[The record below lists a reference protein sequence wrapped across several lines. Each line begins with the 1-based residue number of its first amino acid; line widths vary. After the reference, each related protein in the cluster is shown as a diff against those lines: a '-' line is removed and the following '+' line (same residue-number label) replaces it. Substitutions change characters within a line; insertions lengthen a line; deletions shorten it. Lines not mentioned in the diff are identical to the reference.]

1 LKVLSGWKDG
11 AMKLTVTTFLSV
23 DGVMQGPGGPDED
36 RSDGFTR
43 GGWLVPHFDEDTGRF
58 MIEVFEQVDAFLLGR
73 RTYDIFAASWPK
85 ATDPDDPIASRLNR
99 LPKYVA
105 STTLTAPEWGPTT
118 VFAGDVPAAVAELKR
133 QPGRELQVHGSGG
146 LVRTL
151 HEHDLVDE
159 YRQLVF
165 PVVVGEG
172 RRLFP
177 DRGVAIGLT
186 LVDSRT
192 TGSGVAIHVYRPT
205 GRPEYGTAEIS

>member
-1 LKVLSGWKDG
+1 
-11 AMKLTVTTFLSV
+11 MKLTVTTFVSV
-23 DGVMQGPGGPDED
+23 DGVMQGPGGPEED
-36 RSDGFTR
+36 PSDGFTR
-43 GGWLVPHFDEDTGRF
+43 GGWLVPHFDEDAGRF
-58 MIEVFEQVDAFLLGR
+58 MDEVFEKVDAFLLGR

-85 ATDPDDPIASRLNR
+85 ATDTDDPIASKLNT

-118 VFAGDVPAAVAELKR
+118 VLTGDVPAAVAELKQ

-159 YRQLVF
+159 YRLLVF

-177 DRGVAIGLT
+177 DQGVATGLS

-192 TGSGVAIHVYRPT
+192 TGSGVAIHMYRPT
-205 GRPEYGTAEIS
+205 GRPEFGTVEVS

>member
-1 LKVLSGWKDG
+1 
-11 AMKLTVTTFLSV
+11 MELTVTTFVSV
-23 DGVMQGPGGPDED
+23 DGVMQGPGGPEED
-36 RSDGFTR
+36 PSGGFTR

-58 MIEVFEQVDAFLLGR
+58 IDEVFEKVDALLLGR

-85 ATDPDDPIASRLNR
+85 STNPDDPIANKLNT

-105 STTLTAPEWGPTT
+105 SSTLTAPEWGPTT
-118 VFAGDVPAAVAELKR
+118 VLTGDMPAAVAELKQ
-133 QPGRELQVHGSGG
+133 QPGRELQVHGSGA

-159 YRQLVF
+159 YRLLVF
-165 PVVVGEG
+165 PVVVGDG

-177 DRGVAIGLT
+177 EQGVATGLK

-205 GRPEYGTAEIS
+205 GRPEFGSIEVS